1 MSRGTG
7 TGRTTLQELTLRPI
21 AGRQVLVRTEATNLC
36 YSNASDV
43 LGLPG
48 MFGGPM
54 AQMPLIQGHGGV
66 GVVEAVGPEVRRVQV
81 GDRVCVSGTPQCGN
95 CYQCL
100 RGRADMCQFL
110 GRQGPKD
117 LVPIADMGDGTAVYA
132 NSHIGGLA
140 ELMVTF
146 EEWIVPVF
154 TKASAVELG
163 MVCSCVSVAGLGTAT
178 SQTLAAVAPGA
189 IAAIVGCGP
198 LGLSAVQGARIAGAS
213 KIIAID
219 PIRARRELALKV
231 GATDV
236 LDPNVEGEKLVAKVR
251 EMSSTPNNR
260 LWSGG
265 RDSGGLL
272 GGSGADFVIEGVG
285 AEPREAESRGWAGS
299 DRRAADA
306 PGVRDV
312 RARRPR
318 HHDEPAYGHDFVSRR
333 VLCHRRAYP
342 SRRSGWRRQ
351 SDARHPALR
360 GDARRRPV
368 RCESAR
374 HARGADRAHARGLRR
389 GRVPHHGHS
398 HHDCVMPEPL
408 PAMPSSLAP
417 AFLLSMPQ
425 LTDPNFSRT
434 VVLLCKHNSE
444 GAFGLVLNRPL
455 VTEGR
460 VVVHLDPP
468 VETER
473 ELQVWVGGPVEPQ
486 SSWILVGNDLDPD
499 EGLGGQRIAN
509 GLSLSV
515 SPDVLRRLLDP
526 EPPPGTRLIVGY
538 SGWGPGQ
545 LEAELAESA
554 WLLSDVDRDLIFDT
568 PPERMWETAIRR
580 LGADPATLQTSRGVH

>member
-1 MSRGTG
+1 
-7 TGRTTLQELTLRPI
+7 
-21 AGRQVLVRTEATNLC
+21 
-36 YSNASDV
+36 
-43 LGLPG
+43 
-48 MFGGPM
+48 M

-110 GRQGPKD
+110 GRQGPND
-117 LVPIADMGDGTAVYA
+117 LVPIADMRDGTPVYA
-132 NSHIGGLA
+132 SSHIGGLA

-213 KIIAID
+213 TIIAID
-219 PIRARRELALKV
+219 PVRARRDVALKV

-236 LDPNVEGEKLVAKVR
+236 LDPNVEGDKLVAKVR

-285 AEPREAESRGWAGS
+285 ADRAKPKVEAGPDPTGVLPMRQAYEMC
-299 DRRAADA
+299 A
-306 PGVRDV
+306 PGGHVITTSL
-312 RARRPR
+312 PI
-318 HHDEPAYGHDFVSRR
+318 GHDFVSRR
-333 VLCHRRAYP
+333 VLRHRRPHA
-342 SRRSGWRRQ
+342 SRRSGRRRQ
-351 SDARHPALR
+351 PDARHPALR

-368 RCESAR
+368 RREVAG

-389 GRVPHHGHS
+389 GRVPHDGHGD
-398 HHDCVMPEPL
+398 HDRVSREQTESM
-408 PAMPSSLAP
+408 ASSLAP

-444 GAFGLVLNRPL
+444 GAFGLVRQPPARHRPAAWSS
-455 VTEGR
+455 TSTRPSKPIASCRCGSAGR
-460 VVVHLDPP
+460 SSRRAAGCSS
-468 VETER
+468 ETIANSTSR
-473 ELQVWVGGPVEPQ
+473 RRGH
-486 SSWILVGNDLDPD
+486 
-499 EGLGGQRIAN
+499 RIAS
-509 GLSLSV
+509 GLSLSA
-515 SPDVLRRLLDP
+515 SPDLLRRLLEP
-526 EPPPGTRLIVGY
+526 NPPPRTRLIVGY

-554 WLLSDVDRDLIFDT
+554 WLLSDVDCDLIFNT
-568 PPERMWETAIRR
+568 PPERMWEAAIRR
-580 LGADPATLQTSRGVH
+580 LGADPATLQMSRGVH